1 MVVGDKPHCWIT
13 TVQPTDGLFD
23 YHCLLALTGFAIGST
38 ELMAEALRYA
48 LAMVNPLEDEP
59 VYAEALWENIVEY
72 IRELSPEVL
81 EQYLYLRRCSWFDFV
96 QLEADAITR
105 AVVAVAQEYSE
116 IIRPMIDCGVIPRSI
131 TDIIVIADT
140 AYIYYYP
147 EVTSRETN
155 HRILTP

>member
-48 LAMVNPLEDEP
+48 LAMVNPKEDDP
-59 VYAEALWENIVEY
+59 VDAEMLWENIVEY
-72 IRELSPEVL
+72 IRELPAEML
-81 EQYLYLRRCSWFDFV
+81 EQYLYLRRCNWADFI
-96 QLEADAITR
+96 QLEADAITQ

-116 IIRPMIDCGVIPRSI
+116 IIRPMIRCGITPRSI
-131 TDIIVIADT
+131 TDIVVIDDA

-147 EVTSRETN
+147 EVISREHN
-155 HRILTP
+155 RWMLTS